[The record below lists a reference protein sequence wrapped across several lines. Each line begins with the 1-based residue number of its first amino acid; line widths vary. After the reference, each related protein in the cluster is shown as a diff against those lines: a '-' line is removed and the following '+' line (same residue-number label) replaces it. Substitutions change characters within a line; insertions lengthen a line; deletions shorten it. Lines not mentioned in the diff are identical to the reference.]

1 MSSVSHADCP
11 SSPADFA
18 AAAKGKGYVVH
29 ADLKAMFFKLGMEM
43 TDYDVETM
51 MDALG
56 VESGRINYEQWCRL
70 VDDQADDQAS
80 PPSTIEAGAFEAG
93 TGETGSVVYE
103 GAVEKKGYLRKNWK
117 HRCFVLQI
125 PIGSGGDGRRY
136 SLHGNLLTIIS
147 FSEQDSTIQFRY
159 DDSSIYAAGSFNFPA
174 RPQSQSDGSISCGY
188 VYFLSAVTS
197 CNAGPAAGAR
207 FNWHAVSTLTVVA
220 ASDISIFFRFDDEQ
234 AFVQSGYHARSLC
247 APQREQVRLV

>member
-1 MSSVSHADCP
+1 MRGPSGIVARLRLVPLGVQHPSGKMSSVSHADCP

-125 PIGSGGDGRRY
+125 PIGSGGDGDVGPDSR
-136 SLHGNLLTIIS
+136 SVCCCLVLHLACT
-147 FSEQDSTIQFRY
+147 
-159 DDSSIYAAGSFNFPA
+159 
-174 RPQSQSDGSISCGY
+174 
-188 VYFLSAVTS
+188 
-197 CNAGPAAGAR
+197 PAA
-207 FNWHAVSTLTVVA
+207 FP
-220 ASDISIFFRFDDEQ
+220 
-234 AFVQSGYHARSLC
+234 SL
-247 APQREQVRLV
+247 